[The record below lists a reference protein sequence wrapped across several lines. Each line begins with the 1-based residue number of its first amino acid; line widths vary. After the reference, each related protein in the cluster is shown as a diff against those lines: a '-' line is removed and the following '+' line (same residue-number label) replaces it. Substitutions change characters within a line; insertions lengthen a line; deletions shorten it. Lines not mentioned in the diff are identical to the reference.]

1 MKQRNKDT
9 AVPHIR
15 KLFWTRLRKEKYLQ
29 FMALCGVAWMLVFNY
44 IPMYGILIAFKKNFF
59 ITTPLFGKK
68 FFETAWA
75 AHFGFQHFIDFFH
88 DEEFF
93 NIIKNTLGIS
103 IFKLLINFPLPIVFA
118 LLLNEVRSAGFKRWV
133 QTISYMPHFLSWV
146 VLGGILTTWLS
157 ESGLCNDILIKTGI
171 ISQGIPF

>member
-68 FFETAWA
+68 FLKR
-75 AHFGFQHFIDFFH
+75 HGQRISGFSI
-88 DEEFF
+88 
-93 NIIKNTLGIS
+93 LS
-103 IFKLLINFPLPIVFA
+103 IFFMMKNFLI
-118 LLLNEVRSAGFKRWV
+118 S
-133 QTISYMPHFLSWV
+133 
-146 VLGGILTTWLS
+146 
-157 ESGLCNDILIKTGI
+157 
-171 ISQGIPF
+171 